1 MDDDLIAD
9 ELADTENIDLSGLQQ
24 DLSELTDV
32 DTLEFDEFQTIFTS
46 ETQAEEAEVAA
57 ISEPEISSWVQSLKN
72 FPESVYKNITS
83 RFPTL
88 RQSALENPSIEMT
101 SEELPL
107 LEETNFSESVLGDE
121 GISQQIDVEVPEP
134 EPTVEYE
141 IDYSQEVDLD
151 EILDDAFSG
160 EPPEVLGNAEAEVAE
175 GELVDVSGMTD
186 AEFEAAL
193 DSALE
198 EAFGEASAEIGA
210 ELSAETAEVAGQ
222 TVMEVLEIEAGE
234 AAGLFAAEAAS
245 GTVLAS
251 VAGAAAVFAPY
262 LAPAIAVAMLAYS
275 IYDIVGIF
283 ERESEIEEEN
293 QAKIDSLARKAAI
306 KGASYNTIA
315 DYEQALDAYYRA
327 PNAYIQYSGPT
338 VTGVDG
344 PSMLSGQA
352 IKVDDL
358 IPVLDKFLT
367 KLAEKV
373 KFYNDF
379 NTIYVK
385 WVMNQNPDEPD
396 VTYREMPT
404 PSLFRLLESKGDT
417 IKSKMDNYLAQ
428 FSLEGTK
435 LFTVDSKIIDHWRE
449 QVMADKAYDNS
460 NWSEYYTKNERK
472 FKQIDTIMISRK
484 KAEWKNIDKTLLPY
498 VTKVETLRKFL
509 NRTMQCY
516 AVVFDTYF
524 QSMEEEFTG
533 DRFKRNMN
541 KIGWCKDESVLLKID
556 NKLPEQY
563 KYQHYTRKP
572 SMYNGS
578 WTEQNRIIW
587 EKMALKA
594 AYDFVVETSANIA
607 IELDKQGRRT
617 SKREERF
624 ADKLLWGSLP
634 SSLAYWAWVWSAKA
648 YNDLTDN
655 FADLLFEGYNPYD
668 GFSIEDK
675 PEGGVFDFQT
685 TKEEQI
691 TYKGTKD
698 EIGDFHLSF
707 TTAYSQKQDVLYVA
721 FRGTDFDNTWT
732 NFLANLEIDGLLT
745 IEKMNGISNYE
756 WHLHGGFLNGFRLL
770 KRQLL
775 ARLQELS
782 IKYNPSQTIFTGHSL
797 GSALAQIAM
806 LDVHTSVYATG
817 FLGFGTPRVHYNGE
831 EGREIYKRYW
841 GDHSWRI
848 NHLDDLVSWIPLP
861 QGGASTL
868 GNGIMV
874 NRNTE
879 KYARFDGD
887 YRFGKDKWKYA
898 KEMFRIASR
907 LEFLAGHSRA
917 AYFNTMN
924 NTQLLRPPGI
934 RKIKKQGELLD
945 PTTLQYVYTRTCAY
959 HAFIMDTKI
968 TKPDFVNNILKFFN
982 DFSMIDLD
990 ANGNISREE
999 WIKHK
1004 QRLTRGRRLP
1014 EGVPDFSSIDKNGD
1028 DTISFKEY
1036 VEAGLRKFQPEI
1048 DVIPEPQPGPSIPTK
1063 FGSLPITG
1071 LVILPN
1077 RVTTS
1082 FIEGLVIL

>member
-151 EILDDAFSG
+151 ELLDDAFSG
-160 EPPEVLGNAEAEVAE
+160 EPKVFGNAEAEVAE

-607 IELDKQGRRT
+607 IELNKKNKDT
-617 SKREERF
+617 KREERF
-624 ADKLLWGSLP
+624 VDDIYYSSLP
-634 SSLAYWAWVWSAKA
+634 SSLAYWALVWSSKA
-648 YNDLTDN
+648 YSDLTTPSFSDE
-655 FADLLFEGYNPYD
+655 FLEGFNPYE
-668 GFSIEDK
+668 GSFADK
-675 PEGGVFDFQT
+675 PEGGVFDF
-685 TKEEQI
+685 KV
-691 TYKGTKD
+691 TKD
-698 EIGDFHLSF
+698 ELKVKPELDYHLSF
-707 TTAYSQKQDVLYVA
+707 TTAYSEKQDILYVA
-721 FRGTDFDNTWT
+721 FRGTDFNNTMENLIQNLRLDFDYGLKYMPGIMNYQWPVYEGFYEAWRLIRKQ
-732 NFLANLEIDGLLT
+732 FLERMDDIT
-745 IEKMNGISNYE
+745 MRYFPKEVIY
-756 WHLHGGFLNGFRLL
+756 
-770 KRQLL
+770 
-775 ARLQELS
+775 
-782 IKYNPSQTIFTGHSL
+782 TGHSL
-797 GSALAQIAM
+797 GSALAQVAM
-806 LDVHTSVYATG
+806 IDPDASQYATC
-817 FLGFGTPRVHYNGE
+817 FIGFGTPRVIFGDE
-831 EGREIYKRYW
+831 PKALYKKYW
-841 GDHSWRI
+841 RNKSWRI
-848 NHLDDLVSWIPLP
+848 CSKDDIVSYAPPPPL
-861 QGGASTL
+861 GWRNL
-868 GNGIMV
+868 GNGIIYD
-874 NRNTE
+874 RETE
-879 KYARFDGD
+879 KFARFDGEYRNKSYFD
-887 YRFGKDKWKYA
+887 YIKNAVSSIFNI
-898 KEMFRIASR
+898 M
-907 LEFLAGHSRA
+907 AGHTRL
-917 AYFNTMN
+917 AYFNAMN
-924 NTQLLRPPGI
+924 NTQVI
-934 RKIKKQGELLD
+934 RSPSIKIIENLDELLD
-945 PTTLQYVYTRTCAY
+945 PTALQYIYTRMCAY